1 MPGSTRHPRT
11 RHKAYQKVSP
21 HANPRRAK
29 HGRNPL
35 KLVAQEFVGQ
45 IAHAVAQLAH
55 RKREFARQ
63 FLNVAVEALL
73 ELEHAASIVF
83 RIVEHSREMP

>member
-1 MPGSTRHPRT
+1 M
-11 RHKAYQKVSP
+11 
-21 HANPRRAK
+21 
-29 HGRNPL
+29 
-35 KLVAQEFVGQ
+35 GQ

-83 RIVEHSREMP
+83 RIVENTPEMP